1 MAVRSRDLR
10 RTGPIHYGG
19 THEIPTLRQP
29 RTATRTPYLL
39 TIALCLVTLA
49 LTSNSLITW
58 GQTRLD
64 DIWYGRPRTTHL
76 TAHVGHNDA
85 EGLPTH
91 FIAVNLNRRVTI
103 FEIPGGDVAKTQTLT
118 GPYLFGANEDLTPI
132 GLRLE
137 YINDDKKPDLVV
149 SVKHEEVI
157 YINQDDSFRIIT
169 PQEREAF
176 ERRLAAAEQ

>member
-76 TAHVGHNDA
+76 TAHVVHNDA

-91 FIAVNLNRRVTI
+91 FMAVYLNPGATLFV
-103 FEIPGGDVAKTQTLT
+103 IPGGGVGKNQTVNR
-118 GPYLFGANEDLTPI
+118 PALFGAHEDVPPL
-132 GLRLE
+132 GDR
-137 YINDDKKPDLVV
+137 D
-149 SVKHEEVI
+149 
-157 YINQDDSFRIIT
+157 
-169 PQEREAF
+169 
-176 ERRLAAAEQ
+176 